1 MVLCVGAVSSGKT
14 LLLKHLT
21 EPDTTTRDTVTL
33 PTVGVNMYQLERKTK
48 GARRKTQTVDIRE
61 LGGELSPLWTN
72 YVKNENNLIFVIDSE
87 NLGQLALVCVKLAE
101 CLQQLEKNMMERRKL
116 TRLLIV
122 FTKVDRSGGEQILTI
137 KRSLNLA
144 EQLHYSKV
152 IVEELNF
159 NPVTRDG
166 VDEIAAWIF
175 KTKYAT

>member
-1 MVLCVGAVSSGKT
+1 MCIGEEFDS
-14 LLLKHLT
+14 
-21 EPDTTTRDTVTL
+21 
-33 PTVGVNMYQLERKTK
+33 
-48 GARRKTQTVDIRE
+48 VDI
-61 LGGELSPLWTN
+61 GDH
-72 YVKNENNLIFVIDSE
+72 F
-87 NLGQLALVCVKLAE
+87 
-101 CLQQLEKNMMERRKL
+101 
-116 TRLLIV
+116 
-122 FTKVDRSGGEQILTI
+122 RSGGEQILTI